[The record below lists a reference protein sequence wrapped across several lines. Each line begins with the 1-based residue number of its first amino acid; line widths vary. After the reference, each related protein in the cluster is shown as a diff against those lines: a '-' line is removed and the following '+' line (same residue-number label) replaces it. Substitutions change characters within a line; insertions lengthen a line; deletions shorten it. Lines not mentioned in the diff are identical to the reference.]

1 MHSPLDLSGLEASM
15 KGPYLWDSRLTSRP
29 DLPSQR
35 GTRPMWQ
42 DTAVY
47 HMRRS
52 GRSGRTPDRPSTT
65 SHECRRAFLRSVVHP
80 FRPTL
85 VNDRLPHS
93 SRGLNGRRIHVEE
106 CHQVKVQMIVLISVS
121 SADWTCRCSGRVV
134 EGNWIG
140 HGVVQVSM
148 DCAGRRWEEPS
159 GMEHFGSSVVP
170 PACRSLRHRGRSVGV
185 RSPWRVVAGRFPW
198 TVMRVEVSQNGR

>member
-1 MHSPLDLSGLEASM
+1 
-15 KGPYLWDSRLTSRP
+15 
-29 DLPSQR
+29 
-35 GTRPMWQ
+35 MWQ

-106 CHQVKVQMIVLISVS
+106 CHQVKVQMIVLISVP

-140 HGVVQVSM
+140 LGEAQVSM
-148 DCAGRRWEEPS
+148 ACAERRWEEPS

-170 PACRSLRHRGRSVGV
+170 PACRSLSHRGRSVGV